1 MFINICKGCKLMYNL
16 HKKRICTSLSVW
28 KKLFGIYFKS
38 TKELKIQILHRI
50 VLASF
55 FSSNKAN
62 QRFCSYKGNFEM
74 SVVTNLQIY
83 TLIF

>member
-16 HKKRICTSLSVW
+16 HKKRIFTSLSVW
-28 KKLFGIYFKS
+28 KKLFGIHFKS

-62 QRFCSYKGNFEM
+62 QRFCSYKGNFE
-74 SVVTNLQIY
+74 VYVITNLKIY

>member
-28 KKLFGIYFKS
+28 KKLFGIHFKS

-55 FSSNKAN
+55 F
-62 QRFCSYKGNFEM
+62 F
-74 SVVTNLQIY
+74 LQIKQISAFVPTKG
-83 TLIF
+83 TLKCLW